1 MRLARVDVPGFD
13 HSLVTMGSKQR
24 RIPAGEFKAKCLA
37 LLDEVATTGISIV
50 VTKYGKPV
58 AKVVP
63 LRAADELP
71 DLRGSVVREG
81 DIVSPID
88 VRWKTK
94 P

>member
-1 MRLARVDVPGFD
+1 M
-13 HSLVTMGSKQR
+13 TMATRGR

-37 LLDEVATTGISIV
+37 LLDEVANTGETLV
-50 VTKYGKPV
+50 VTKFGKPV

-63 LRAADELP
+63 FHDDDLP

-88 VRWKTK
+88 ERWKVDS
-94 P
+94 

>member
-1 MRLARVDVPGFD
+1 
-13 HSLVTMGSKQR
+13 MGSTQR
-24 RIPAGEFKAKCLA
+24 RMPAGEFKAKCLA
-37 LLDEVATTGISIV
+37 LLDEVAATGTSIV

-63 LRAADELP
+63 LHDGDELP

>member
-1 MRLARVDVPGFD
+1 M
-13 HSLVTMGSKQR
+13 TMASKQR

-37 LLDEVATTGISIV
+37 LLDEVAATGATIV

-63 LRAADELP
+63 LRTGDELP